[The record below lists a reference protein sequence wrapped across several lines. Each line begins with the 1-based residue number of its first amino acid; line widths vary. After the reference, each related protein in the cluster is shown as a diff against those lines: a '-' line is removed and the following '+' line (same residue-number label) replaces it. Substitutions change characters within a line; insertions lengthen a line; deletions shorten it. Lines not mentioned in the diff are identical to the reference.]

1 MERTVHGLGIQ
12 TLAHSAVSFLMQK
25 ETGVAAKAQ
34 FLRIH
39 GDFSGLDRQQQM
51 EETSGVVAWCANS
64 VDEASLVGD
73 EQKIWHDGHAPF
85 FKSLTANYL
94 AFIFLDK
101 LIPLFIILI
110 IDVCIS
116 LFLVYVCMKANA
128 GMSWRD
134 IQKDA
139 PPGKQQQ
146 LHTITTAAGR
156 ERRSSC
162 LSK

>member
-1 MERTVHGLGIQ
+1 M
-12 TLAHSAVSFLMQK
+12 
-25 ETGVAAKAQ
+25 
-34 FLRIH
+34 
-39 GDFSGLDRQQQM
+39 
-51 EETSGVVAWCANS
+51 
-64 VDEASLVGD
+64 GD
-73 EQKIWHDGHAPF
+73 EQKIWHDGRAPF

-128 GMSWRD
+128 GMSRRD

-139 PPGKQQQ
+139 PEASSNNRTQSQQQ
-146 LHTITTAAGR
+146 PGEKEEAAV
-156 ERRSSC
+156 
-162 LSK
+162 

>member
-1 MERTVHGLGIQ
+1 MIRNVTKQHPGKIDRLQQ
-12 TLAHSAVSFLMQK
+12 T
-25 ETGVAAKAQ
+25 
-34 FLRIH
+34 
-39 GDFSGLDRQQQM
+39 
-51 EETSGVVAWCANS
+51 EETSGVVIAWCANS

-73 EQKIWHDGHAPF
+73 EQKIWHNRRTPF

-139 PPGKQQQ
+139 P
-146 LHTITTAAGR
+146 
-156 ERRSSC
+156 
-162 LSK
+162 